1 MRFEDTHSINLFVFW
16 SRYNNKVGWW
26 QFSPPPTI
34 VEDLTRRRV
43 YWLTIT
49 SSEWSGLTPREVI
62 YKQSTV
68 PELTLCVTY
77 KPSIQLILPEFI
89 ELRVGDLNDRQLCN
103 RTPGMAERRI
113 SICVFFKMK
122 TANSASVLFLNNIV
136 AYIENILS

>member
-1 MRFEDTHSINLFVFW
+1 MDFFFVRLIRFEDTHSNLFVFR

-62 YKQSTV
+62 CKQSTV
-68 PELTLCVTY
+68 PNLPCVWLTIPAFNWYSQNSLSLESVISTTGSCVIEHPEWQRGEFPFVY
-77 KPSIQLILPEFI
+77 FLKWKQRIL
-89 ELRVGDLNDRQLCN
+89 L
-103 RTPGMAERRI
+103 
-113 SICVFFKMK
+113 VFYF
-122 TANSASVLFLNNIV
+122 
-136 AYIENILS
+136 